1 MSEIT
6 HGQKL
11 DAAMV
16 AHEANRAFC
25 LTIGD
30 SSQVDWRTSA
40 EWQRESAVHGVEA
53 IVNDPSITAEQQ
65 HQAWCDEK
73 IAKGWTHGA
82 VKDAAEK
89 THPCL
94 VPYDQLPA
102 EQQVKDALFG
112 AVVRVV
118 LGIPLF
124 PFDAHTAR
132 HADHTLSGLR
142 EQIAKLE
149 EENAMLAEHCAL
161 QAHELQSL
169 VDTVKDEAAA
179 TAPTDS
185 EGPE

>member
-118 LGIPLF
+118 LGIPLTRTNA
-124 PFDAHTAR
+124 PFVHL
-132 HADHTLSGLR
+132 ADIASLR
-142 EQIAKLE
+142 ETVAKLE
-149 EENAMLAEHCAL
+149 AENAMLAEHCAL
-161 QAHELQSL
+161 QAHELHSL
-169 VDTVKDEAAA
+169 VDAVKDEAAA